1 MAVSE
6 ALEQT
11 NLQKI
16 IEALNG
22 KITSETHFNMTKEQ
36 EYYVA
41 GLADALE
48 IVKNVSEEQYVV
60 GRTYYVL
67 TLDKYNMAQVE
78 PMRLYRINRKKRLS
92 YCFTRY
98 LTGDIVTP
106 DVVLNS
112 EGSMK
117 LRVFTTRE
125 EADKNKGSVLWRHKS
140 KSP

>member
-1 MAVSE
+1 MEQTVVVS
-6 ALEQT
+6 AAQEQT
-11 NLQKI
+11 NLKKI

-22 KITSETHFNMTKEQ
+22 KITSETHLDMTKEQ
-36 EYYVA
+36 ECYVA

-48 IVKNVSEEQYVV
+48 IVKSLSEEQYVV

-67 TLDKYNMAQVE
+67 TLDRFSTVQVE

-98 LTGDIVTP
+98 LTGDTVTP

-112 EGSMK
+112 EGSLK
-117 LRVFTTRE
+117 LRVFTSKE
-125 EADKNKGSVLWRHKS
+125 EAEKNKHSVLWRH
-140 KSP
+140 